1 MTEPL
6 CQLLGDWRGD
16 LPEGGAMLEEKHD
29 GWRCLYF
36 RGIDNRPRL
45 FSRQGMPL
53 DGADHVLHRLSL
65 FEEAAGGPLFI
76 DGEIQVDGSLAATK
90 AWFEGGWRK
99 GGDAGVFHAFDVMPL
114 AEWRKGG
121 CDAELYRRKA
131 WLKQLFAASEPVDD
145 GWTWAEG
152 SKGAVPPI
160 AVQIVADTWA
170 FDTRDVLTEARR
182 IWAAGGEG
190 VVLKDVMTPYRR
202 KRSDAWQKVKAENR
216 HKWMARATATVGA

>member
-1 MTEPL
+1 M
-6 CQLLGDWRGD
+6 C
-16 LPEGGAMLEEKHD
+16 EEKID
-29 GWRCLYF
+29 GLRAMWF
-36 RGIDNRPRL
+36 AGIDGKKRL
-45 FSRQGMPL
+45 WSRNGLPIE
-53 DGADHVLHRLSL
+53 GTEHIHRRLHLMES
-65 FEEAAGGPLFI
+65 AAGCDLYI
-76 DGEIQVDGSLAATK
+76 DGEFQVDGTLAASK
-90 AWFEGGWRK
+90 HWFEGGWRK
-99 GGDAGVFHAFDVMPL
+99 GGNAGVFHAFDVMPL

-216 HKWMARATATVGA
+216 HKWMRKACATIEA